1 MKRLAA
7 FVLLA
12 FLSLTCVGT
21 VAYAQRMTPEQNA
34 RQSKKASKK
43 QQKMLKKAN
52 KKQRKATRKFEK
64 AQRKATKKANK
75 DLQKRRAM

>member
-12 FLSLTCVGT
+12 VFSFACLLP
-21 VAYAQRMTPEQNA
+21 AHAQRMSREQNA
-34 RQSKKASKK
+34 RQSSKAAKK
-43 QQKMLKKAN
+43 QQKMLKKSA
-52 KKQRKATRKFEK
+52 KKQRKAMKKSAK

-75 DLQKRRAM
+75 DLQKRRGR